1 MVLDFV
7 IHAELALKTHFFV
20 TFMKKSFEAELG
32 FASFF
37 GLFPNIP
44 TFNILRISAGVC
56 HFYMAGDTQDIVC
69 QKLDTYHIYAQRACC
84 QEDAPLR
91 AGTLKGAIFNRL
103 LSQKAKTL

>member
-44 TFNILRISAGVC
+44 TFNILRISAAIC
-56 HFYMAGDTQDIVC
+56 HF
-69 QKLDTYHIYAQRACC
+69 
-84 QEDAPLR
+84 
-91 AGTLKGAIFNRL
+91 
-103 LSQKAKTL
+103 

>member
-1 MVLDFV
+1 MLDV
-7 IHAELALKTHFFV
+7 VNYAELALKTHFFG

-44 TFNILRISAGVC
+44 TVNILRISAAVC

-69 QKLDTYHIYAQRACC
+69 QKLDTYHIYAQQACC

-103 LSQKAKTL
+103 LSQKAR